1 MDMWALPVG
10 RTSFVPYPGGAAGAR
25 PLAGRLSSCRYSV
38 ELIWLQAVHSHDGEA
53 PETLTVSTL
62 GWGEATIGGF
72 CVNVM
77 RAPWQ

>member
-1 MDMWALPVG
+1 MDIGHCQWDG
-10 RTSFVPYPGGAAGAR
+10 RVSFLHPGGGQ
-25 PLAGRLSSCRYSV
+25 PVLAGRLSSCRYSV

>member
-1 MDMWALPVG
+1 VGIASGTDEFRSLPWRG
-10 RTSFVPYPGGAAGAR
+10 TA
-25 PLAGRLSSCRYSV
+25 AGRLSSCRYSV